1 MHDLL
6 YLHLCNCLG
15 ACLSVFLF
23 LLRSMFIVFLLSR
36 SGTRFWGLFGRPL
49 FGGGLSPLLTH
60 FIALGQINKLLAAFC
75 LISFERAPNIY
86 HSLNK
91 FCSAAVC
98 SVRQCS
104 LKRCARVLFR
114 QQFSLLTLLVMLMRG
129 PTDGRT
135 DGRTGGPDERLDLE
149 LGLGLV

>member
-1 MHDLL
+1 
-6 YLHLCNCLG
+6 
-15 ACLSVFLF
+15 
-23 LLRSMFIVFLLSR
+23 MFIVFLLSQ

-49 FGGGLSPLLTH
+49 FGGLSPLLTH

-135 DGRTGGPDERLDLE
+135 DGRTDQTSDSIWNWVWVWSDHCCGCCCRRERGRKGGATIEHS
-149 LGLGLV
+149 G